1 MLTAIDSGNGPSAL
15 ILSYILHGHIPVY
28 HGQHSDGLLHAK
40 LAGRRDLLHLTP
52 DVYAHFQSSLR
63 YSTQA
68 LPINTLLDTLLRPN
82 ADTDVR
88 PTSLVDWT
96 YQPRRAV
103 SHVALG
109 NASQTGGQWVEN
121 PVTSSWEIG
130 TLSYAEMLSLP
141 GYSFTEHYE
150 KTTGE
155 SMPDFQRPSRTEVA
169 SYYAAYPKAVGISSA
184 IRTGV
189 DVSFISRSENGFTV
203 EAGSNI
209 IHCEHLVLATGIF
222 SVAIPPPPLL
232 EPLSTLSHDKQPLL
246 VIGSGFSAADVII
259 SLPPNRNVI
268 HLFNW
273 DPEERP
279 SPLKGCHR
287 LAYPEY
293 AGIYQLMKVAVKP
306 KLIRKRSVPYL
317 ENRDWNSVY
326 EGLAN
331 AHIAAVDLHSDG
343 TATVSIHTSS
353 GSIVTRTVGGLAY
366 VVGRRGSLSYLSDA
380 LQSEILGGDCDGG
393 CNGKNGSLISGKTL
407 RRLAE
412 TSLEIAPEVF
422 IIGSLAG
429 DSLVR
434 HAFGS
439 CVYAAGRIMGTVTST
454 PQSPRPAFADGPTGE
469 IRENGVSHVDL
480 HLDRRKMVRNE
491 E

>member
-1 MLTAIDSGNGPSAL
+1 M
-15 ILSYILHGHIPVY
+15 ILSYILHGHIPSY
-28 HGQHSDGLLHAK
+28 LGHHSDGLLHAK
-40 LAGRRDLLHLTP
+40 LAGRKDLLHLTP
-52 DVYAHFQSSLR
+52 DVYAHFQSSLQ

-96 YQPRRAV
+96 YQPRRAI
-103 SHVALG
+103 SHIAVG

-141 GYSFTEHYE
+141 GYSFSEHYE
-150 KTTGE
+150 KTTGKT
-155 SMPDFQRPSRTEVA
+155 MPDFQRPSRTEVA
-169 SYYAAYPKAVGISSA
+169 DYYAAYPFAVGIDSA

-189 DVSFISRSENGFTV
+189 DVSFISRSEHGFTV
-203 EAGSNI
+203 EAGSST
-209 IHCEHLVLATGIF
+209 IHCAHLVLATGIF

-232 EPLSTLSHDKQPLL
+232 EPLSTLSNEEQPLL

-259 SLPPNRNVI
+259 SLPPSRRVI
-268 HLFNW
+268 HIFNW

-293 AGIYQLMKVAVKP
+293 AGIYQLMKASVKP
-306 KLIRKRSVPYL
+306 KLVRKRSVPFL
-317 ENRDWNSVY
+317 ETRDWSCVY

-331 AHIAAVDLHSDG
+331 AHITAVDVHPDG
-343 TATVSIHTSS
+343 IATVSIETFS
-353 GSIVTRTVGGLAY
+353 GSTIKRTVGGLAY

-380 LQSEILGGDCDGG
+380 LQSEIFGMDHCE
-393 CNGKNGSLISGKTL
+393 KNGMLISGKTL
-407 RRLAE
+407 RRHAE
-412 TSLEIAPEVF
+412 MSPEITSDVF
-422 IIGSLAG
+422 IIGSLVG

-439 CVYAAGRIMGTVTST
+439 CVFAAGRIMGTVT
-454 PQSPRPAFADGPTGE
+454 PQSPRPMFVDGAE
-469 IRENGVSHVDL
+469 IRENGVSHADL
-480 HLDRRKMVRNE
+480 HLDRRKLANE
-491 E
+491 QE